1 MEVPAAAVILLA
13 MFQLFLGKNVVKKN
27 SQDYV

>member
-13 MFQLFLGKNVVKKN
+13 MFQLFVGEKYVKKN
-27 SQDYV
+27 FQDYV